1 MPKLLQRNIL
11 RNSFIS
17 LISSLIAVVCWS
29 FFMVSGYVYIYT
41 LNLFLLVI
49 CKPEIATSGLNVF
62 VLPDYM
68 YIAPYT
74 KEQRKELIRKGQ
86 RYKFFAMYMW
96 LIIILVLPFGYIEY
110 MRGNISSVIVCLSE
124 VILSASLLY
133 SNTFSIY
140 IVKNSVYRYWSTV
153 GLKLVMILM
162 FIGAVQTDKTAGTE
176 SVNIIIVLLV
186 LISSVIL
193 ILVCRIKY
201 QDRMFS
207 SMADYEYVKEKLPVY
222 SWNTQADEGKVHL

>member
-1 MPKLLQRNIL
+1 MPKLLQKNI
-11 RNSFIS
+11 
-17 LISSLIAVVCWS
+17 LISSLVSLIISLTAVVCWS
-29 FFMVSGYVYIYT
+29 FFQVSSYKYIYA
-41 LNLFLLVI
+41 LNLFLVVT
-49 CKPEIATSGLNVF
+49 CKPEIAAGLSVF

-153 GLKLVMILM
+153 GLKLVMI
-162 FIGAVQTDKTAGTE
+162 
-176 SVNIIIVLLV
+176 
-186 LISSVIL
+186 
-193 ILVCRIKY
+193 
-201 QDRMFS
+201 
-207 SMADYEYVKEKLPVY
+207 
-222 SWNTQADEGKVHL
+222 

>member
-1 MPKLLQRNIL
+1 MPKLLQKNI
-11 RNSFIS
+11 
-17 LISSLIAVVCWS
+17 LISSFVSLIISLTAVVCWS
-29 FFMVSGYVYIYT
+29 FFQVSSYKYIYA
-41 LNLFLLVI
+41 LNLFLVVM
-49 CKPEIATSGLNVF
+49 CKPEIAAGLSVF

-207 SMADYEYVKEKLPVY
+207 SMADYEYVKEKLTVY

>member
-1 MPKLLQRNIL
+1 MPKLLQKNI
-11 RNSFIS
+11 
-17 LISSLIAVVCWS
+17 LISSFVSLIISLTAVVCWS
-29 FFMVSGYVYIYT
+29 FFQVSSYKYIYA
-41 LNLFLLVI
+41 LNLFLVVM
-49 CKPEIATSGLNVF
+49 CKPEIAAGLSVF

-74 KEQRKELIRKGQ
+74 KEQRKELIRKGL

>member
-74 KEQRKELIRKGQ
+74 KEQRKELIRKAQ
-86 RYKFFAMYMW
+86 RYKFFAVYVW
-96 LIIILVLPFGYIEY
+96 LIIIFVLPFGCIEY
-110 MRGNISSVIVCLSE
+110 MRGNTSALIVCLGE

-133 SNTFSIY
+133 SNMFSLY
-140 IVKNSVYRYWSTV
+140 IVKRSFWLTF
-153 GLKLVMILM
+153 GIKLAMVLSFMM
-162 FIGAVQTDKTAGTE
+162 AVQTDKTAGTE
-176 SVNIIIVLLV
+176 SVNIIIVLLA

-201 QDRMFS
+201 QERMFS

-222 SWNTQADEGKVHL
+222 SWNTSGR

>member
-1 MPKLLQRNIL
+1 MPKLLQKNI
-11 RNSFIS
+11 
-17 LISSLIAVVCWS
+17 LISSFVSLIISLTAVVCWS
-29 FFMVSGYVYIYT
+29 FFQVSSYKYIYA
-41 LNLFLLVI
+41 LNLFLVVM
-49 CKPEIATSGLNVF
+49 CKPEIAAGLSVF

-140 IVKNSVYRYWSTV
+140 LVKNSVYRYWSTV

>member
-1 MPKLLQRNIL
+1 MPKLLQKNI
-11 RNSFIS
+11 
-17 LISSLIAVVCWS
+17 LISSFVSLIISLTAVVCWS
-29 FFMVSGYVYIYT
+29 FFQVSSYKYIYA
-41 LNLFLLVI
+41 LNLFLVVM
-49 CKPEIATSGLNVF
+49 CKPEIAAGLSVF

-207 SMADYEYVKEKLPVY
+207 SMADY
-222 SWNTQADEGKVHL
+222 

>member
-1 MPKLLQRNIL
+1 MPKLLQKNI
-11 RNSFIS
+11 
-17 LISSLIAVVCWS
+17 LISSFVSLIISLTAVVCWS
-29 FFMVSGYVYIYT
+29 FFQVSSYKYIYA
-41 LNLFLLVI
+41 LNLFLVVM
-49 CKPEIATSGLNVF
+49 CKPEIAAGLSVF

-86 RYKFFAMYMW
+86 MYKFFAMYMW

>member
-1 MPKLLQRNIL
+1 MPKLLQKNI
-11 RNSFIS
+11 
-17 LISSLIAVVCWS
+17 LISSFVSLIISLTAVVCWS
-29 FFMVSGYVYIYT
+29 FFQVSSYKYIYA
-41 LNLFLLVI
+41 LNLFLVVM
-49 CKPEIATSGLNVF
+49 CKPEIAAGLSVF

-162 FIGAVQTDKTAGTE
+162 FIGAVQTAGTE

>member
-1 MPKLLQRNIL
+1 MPKLLQKNI
-11 RNSFIS
+11 
-17 LISSLIAVVCWS
+17 LISSFVSLIISLTAVVCWS
-29 FFMVSGYVYIYT
+29 FFQVSSYKYIYA
-41 LNLFLLVI
+41 LNLFLVVM
-49 CKPEIATSGLNVF
+49 CKPEIAAGLSVF

-201 QDRMFS
+201 QDKMFS
-207 SMADYEYVKEKLPVY
+207 SMADYEYIKKI
-222 SWNTQADEGKVHL
+222 

>member
-1 MPKLLQRNIL
+1 MPKLLQKNI
-11 RNSFIS
+11 
-17 LISSLIAVVCWS
+17 LISSFVSLIISLTAVVCWS
-29 FFMVSGYVYIYT
+29 FFQVSSYKYIYV
-41 LNLFLLVI
+41 LNLFLVVM
-49 CKPEIATSGLNVF
+49 CKPEIAAGLSVF

>member
-1 MPKLLQRNIL
+1 MPKLLQKNI
-11 RNSFIS
+11 
-17 LISSLIAVVCWS
+17 LISSFVSLIISLTAVVCWS
-29 FFMVSGYVYIYT
+29 FFQVSSYKYIYA
-41 LNLFLLVI
+41 LNLFLVVM
-49 CKPEIATSGLNVF
+49 CKPEIAAGLSVF

-86 RYKFFAMYMW
+86 RHKFFAMYMW

-140 IVKNSVYRYWSTV
+140 LVKNSVYRYWSTV

>member
-11 RNSFIS
+11 RNSYIS

-41 LNLFLLVI
+41 LNLFLLVT

-74 KEQRKELIRKGQ
+74 KEQRKDLIRKGQ
-86 RYKFFAMYMW
+86 RYKFFAVYVW
-96 LIIILVLPFGYIEY
+96 LIIIFVLPFGCIEY
-110 MRGNISSVIVCLSE
+110 MRGNTSALIVCLSE

-133 SNTFSIY
+133 SNIFSLY
-140 IVKNSVYRYWSTV
+140 IVKRSVCSFWLTF
-153 GLKLVMILM
+153 GIKLAMVVSFMM
-162 FIGAVQTDKTAGTE
+162 AADKTAGTE
-176 SVNIIIVLLV
+176 SVNVIIVLLV
-186 LISSVIL
+186 IVSSVIL

-201 QDRMFS
+201 QDKMFS
-207 SMADYEYVKEKLPVY
+207 SMADYEYIKKI
-222 SWNTQADEGKVHL
+222 

>member
-29 FFMVSGYVYIYT
+29 FFQVSSYKYIYA
-41 LNLFLLVI
+41 LNLFLVVM
-49 CKPEIATSGLNVF
+49 CKPEIAAGLSVF

>member
-1 MPKLLQRNIL
+1 MPKLLQKNI
-11 RNSFIS
+11 
-17 LISSLIAVVCWS
+17 LISSFVSLIISLTAVVCWS
-29 FFMVSGYVYIYT
+29 FFQVSSYKYIYA
-41 LNLFLLVI
+41 LNLFLVVM
-49 CKPEIATSGLNVF
+49 CKPEIAAGLSVF

-176 SVNIIIVLLV
+176 RVNIIIVLLV

>member
-11 RNSFIS
+11 RNSYIS
-17 LISSLIAVVCWS
+17 LISSLIAVVGWS

-41 LNLFLLVI
+41 LNLFLLVT
-49 CKPEIATSGLNVF
+49 CNPEIATSGLNVF

-74 KEQRKELIRKGQ
+74 KEQRKELIRKAQ

-110 MRGNISSVIVCLSE
+110 MRGNMSSVIVCLSE

-162 FIGAVQTDKTAGTE
+162 FFGAVQTDKTAGTE
-176 SVNIIIVLLV
+176 SVNVIIVLLV
-186 LISSVIL
+186 LVSSVIL

-201 QDRMFS
+201 QDKMFS
-207 SMADYEYVKEKLPVY
+207 SMADYEYIKEKLPVY
-222 SWNTQADEGKVHL
+222 SWNTSGR

>member
-1 MPKLLQRNIL
+1 M
-11 RNSFIS
+11 
-17 LISSLIAVVCWS
+17 CWS
-29 FFMVSGYVYIYT
+29 FFQVSSYKYIYA
-41 LNLFLLVI
+41 LNLFLVVT
-49 CKPEIATSGLNVF
+49 CKPEIAAGLSVF

-110 MRGNISSVIVCLSE
+110 MRGNMSLVIVCLSE

-162 FIGAVQTDKTAGTE
+162 FFGAVQSDKAVGTQ
-176 SVNIIIVLLV
+176 SVNVIIVLLV

-201 QDRMFS
+201 QDKMFS
-207 SMADYEYVKEKLPVY
+207 SMADYEYVKKYNRGYV
-222 SWNTQADEGKVHL
+222 

>member
-1 MPKLLQRNIL
+1 MADRKVLWTV
-11 RNSFIS
+11 IS
-17 LISSLIAVVCWS
+17 VV
-29 FFMVSGYVYIYT
+29 M
-41 LNLFLLVI
+41 
-49 CKPEIATSGLNVF
+49 CKPEIAAGLSVF

>member
-1 MPKLLQRNIL
+1 MPKLLQKNI
-11 RNSFIS
+11 
-17 LISSLIAVVCWS
+17 LISSFVSLIISLTAVVCWS
-29 FFMVSGYVYIYT
+29 FFQVSSYKYIYA
-41 LNLFLLVI
+41 LNLFLVVM
-49 CKPEIATSGLNVF
+49 CKPEIAAGLSVF

-207 SMADYEYVKEKLPVY
+207 SMADYEYVKEKLPVF
-222 SWNTQADEGKVHL
+222 

>member
-49 CKPEIATSGLNVF
+49 CKQEIARSELNVF
-62 VLPDYM
+62 VILDYM

-74 KEQRKELIRKGQ
+74 KEQRKELIRKAQ
-86 RYKFFAMYMW
+86 RYKFFAVYVW
-96 LIIILVLPFGYIEY
+96 LIIIFVLPFGCIEY
-110 MRGNISSVIVCLSE
+110 MRGNTSALIVCLSE

-133 SNTFSIY
+133 SNIFSLY
-140 IVKNSVYRYWSTV
+140 IVKRSVCSFWLTF
-153 GLKLVMILM
+153 GIKLAMVVSFMM
-162 FIGAVQTDKTAGTE
+162 AADKTAGTE
-176 SVNIIIVLLV
+176 SVNVIIVLLV
-186 LISSVIL
+186 IVSSVIL

-201 QDRMFS
+201 QDKMFS
-207 SMADYEYVKEKLPVY
+207 SMADYEYIKKI
-222 SWNTQADEGKVHL
+222 

>member
-1 MPKLLQRNIL
+1 MPKLLQKNI
-11 RNSFIS
+11 
-17 LISSLIAVVCWS
+17 LISSFVSLIISLTAVVCWS
-29 FFMVSGYVYIYT
+29 FFQVSSYKYIYA
-41 LNLFLLVI
+41 LNLFLVVM
-49 CKPEIATSGLNVF
+49 CKPEIAAGLSVC
-62 VLPDYM
+62 VLPDNM

>member
-1 MPKLLQRNIL
+1 MPKLLQKNI
-11 RNSFIS
+11 
-17 LISSLIAVVCWS
+17 LISSFVSLIISLTAVVCWS
-29 FFMVSGYVYIYT
+29 FFQVSSYKYIYA
-41 LNLFLLVI
+41 LNLFLVVM
-49 CKPEIATSGLNVF
+49 CKPEIAAGLSVF

-74 KEQRKELIRKGQ
+74 KEKRKELIRKGQ

-207 SMADYEYVKEKLPVY
+207 SMAHYEYVKEKLPVY

>member
-1 MPKLLQRNIL
+1 MPKLLQKNI
-11 RNSFIS
+11 
-17 LISSLIAVVCWS
+17 LISSFVSLIISLTAVVCWS
-29 FFMVSGYVYIYT
+29 FFQVSSYKYIYA
-41 LNLFLLVI
+41 LNLFLVVT
-49 CKPEIATSGLNVF
+49 CKPEIAAGLSVF

-162 FIGAVQTDKTAGTE
+162 FFGAVTDKTAGTE
-176 SVNIIIVLLV
+176 SVNIIIVLLA

-201 QDRMFS
+201 QERMFS
-207 SMADYEYVKEKLPVY
+207 SMADYEYL
-222 SWNTQADEGKVHL
+222 

>member
-1 MPKLLQRNIL
+1 MPKLLQKNI
-11 RNSFIS
+11 
-17 LISSLIAVVCWS
+17 LISSFVSLIISLTAVVCWS
-29 FFMVSGYVYIYT
+29 FFQVSSYKYIYA
-41 LNLFLLVI
+41 LNLFLVVM
-49 CKPEIATSGLNVF
+49 CKPEIAAGLSVF

-110 MRGNISSVIVCLSE
+110 MRGNMSSVIVCLSE

-140 IVKNSVYRYWSTV
+140 IVKKSVYRYWSTV
-153 GLKLVMILM
+153 GLKFVMILM
-162 FIGAVQTDKTAGTE
+162 FLGAVQSDKAAGTE
-176 SVNIIIVLLV
+176 RVNVIIVLLV
-186 LISSVIL
+186 LIFSVIL
-193 ILVCRIKY
+193 IFVCRISYEDK
-201 QDRMFS
+201 MVS
-207 SMADYEYVKEKLPVY
+207 SMADYEYVKEKLPVSKIY
-222 SWNTQADEGKVHL
+222 

>member
-1 MPKLLQRNIL
+1 MPKLLQKNIL
-11 RNSFIS
+11 ITSFVSLIIS
-17 LISSLIAVVCWS
+17 LTAVVCWS
-29 FFMVSGYVYIYT
+29 FFQVSSYKYIYA
-41 LNLFLLVI
+41 LNLFLVVT
-49 CKPEIATSGLNVF
+49 CKPEIAAGLSVF

-110 MRGNISSVIVCLSE
+110 MRGNMSSVIVCLSE

-140 IVKNSVYRYWSTV
+140 IVKKSVYRYWSTV

-162 FIGAVQTDKTAGTE
+162 FFWAVQSDKAAGTQ
-176 SVNIIIVLLV
+176 SVNVIIVLLV

-193 ILVCRIKY
+193 IFVCRIRYEDK
-201 QDRMFS
+201 MVS
-207 SMADYEYVKEKLPVY
+207 SMADYEYVKEKLPVSKIY
-222 SWNTQADEGKVHL
+222 

>member
-1 MPKLLQRNIL
+1 MPKLLQKNI
-11 RNSFIS
+11 
-17 LISSLIAVVCWS
+17 LISSFVSLIISLTAVVCWS
-29 FFMVSGYVYIYT
+29 FFQVSSYKYIYA
-41 LNLFLLVI
+41 LNLFLVVT
-49 CKPEIATSGLNVF
+49 CKPEIAAGLSVF

-110 MRGNISSVIVCLSE
+110 MRGNMSLVIVCLSE

-162 FIGAVQTDKTAGTE
+162 FFGAVQSDKAVGTQ
-176 SVNIIIVLLV
+176 SVNVIIVLLV

-201 QDRMFS
+201 QDKMFS
-207 SMADYEYVKEKLPVY
+207 SMADYEYIKKI
-222 SWNTQADEGKVHL
+222 